1 MLLSLPYRGEI
12 VKLPRRRFL
21 QGAGAVIGAGA
32 WPRSFAALEYPTR
45 PVRLIVG
52 FPAGGTADLVGR
64 ILAQW
69 LSERLGKP
77 VIVEN
82 KPGASTNIALQ
93 TIAHAP
99 ADGYTIGPIGVSNAI
114 SVTFHKDLPFNFLRD
129 IAAVAGTV
137 SFPMVM
143 EVHPS
148 VPVQNLSEFIAHA
161 GANPG
166 KINMAS
172 FGTGTISHL
181 AGELFKL
188 KTRTDMTHLPYRGAA
203 PMLVDLLA
211 GQAQAA
217 IDSLPTSLP
226 HIRQGALRAL
236 AVTTGTRSDVLPDVQ
251 TVGEVVEGYEASV
264 WTGIGAP
271 RGTPPEIV
279 ERLNREINAGLA
291 NPAIRARFAELGATP
306 IPFSTADFGA
316 FVEAETRKWG
326 EVIRS
331 SGVKPE

>member
-1 MLLSLPYRGEI
+1 
-12 VKLPRRRFL
+12 VKIARRRFL
-21 QGAGAVIGAGA
+21 QGAGAAIGAGG
-32 WPRSFAALEYPTR
+32 WPRSSAALEYPTR

-93 TIAHAP
+93 TVAHAP
-99 ADGYTIGPIGVSNAI
+99 ADGYTLGSIGVSNALGM
-114 SVTFHKDLPFNFLRD
+114 TFYKDLPFNFLRD

-188 KTRTDMTHLPYRGAA
+188 KTRTDMIHLPYRGAA

-217 IDSLPTSLP
+217 IDSLPASLP

-271 RGTPPEIV
+271 KGTPPEIV
-279 ERLNREINAGLA
+279 ERLNREINAGLT

-306 IPFSTADFGA
+306 IPFSPADFGA

-326 EVIRS
+326 EVIKF
-331 SGVKPE
+331 SGVKQE